1 MDEDR
6 SVRLLEEIRDLQ
18 RQQLEAYG
26 RALANQQDA
35 LRIQREGLGRA
46 RRLLAGV
53 WVVIVVILVIVLA
66 LLKYVLEHYR

>member
-53 WVVIVVILVIVLA
+53 GVVIVVILVIVLA

>member
-1 MDEDR
+1 MGEDR

-53 WVVIVVILVIVLA
+53 GVVMVVILVIVLE